1 MTNHH
6 VSPEMA
12 LKLRDAGFPQPV
24 LDTST
29 EKWGIHPQIGMMWY
43 WQTDEGEWVF
53 DTPMDSTTLDES
65 PVTFARF
72 GSWHES
78 DDLELVYAPT
88 ATEIMAALPGLGTG
102 FFSYKHGC
110 LHTLFY
116 GRFVGGGNAADVVA
130 EQYLLQCQQTTE

>member
-6 VSPEMA
+6 VSLEIA
-12 LKLRDAGFPQPV
+12 LKLKDAGFPQPV

-53 DTPMDSTTLDES
+53 DTPMDATTLEES

-88 ATEIMAALPGLGTG
+88 ATEILAALPKWKGAGIA
-102 FFSYKHGC
+102 YKDGEFVI
-110 LHTLFY
+110 LSDW
-116 GRFVGGGNAADVVA
+116 RFGNGENAADVAA
-130 EQYLLQCQQTTE
+130 EQYLLQCQR